1 METEP
6 RYCYRHP
13 DRETGLSCSEC
24 GRPICVDCMSVAPVG
39 IRCPEHA
46 GARPRAVAAATRP
59 ASAAG
64 RTVRR
69 PAARHGYVI
78 PEFSVTRALVIV
90 NVLVYL
96 LELATGSGINGD
108 SGWIFQHGALVIN
121 GFYAGHQLVPVHP
134 GITGAQLTS
143 SIPSLGNVQL
153 IGLQHGEWYRLITA
167 AFLHYGPI
175 HLGMNMLAL
184 WWLGQPV
191 EAALGR
197 ARFALI
203 YFVAGLAGSA
213 GALILSPNRV
223 TVGASGAIFGVL
235 GALFVLEYHA
245 TGRLMGQAMTLI
257 VINIGF
263 SFAVPNISIGGHL
276 GGLAA
281 GALSAVAF
289 ISFRQY
295 LPAVGRPALVRGA
308 FVVLLGVIAVAIAY
322 VRVKNLS

>member
-1 METEP
+1 MAEP

-24 GRPICVDCMSVAPVG
+24 GRPICVDCMTVAPVG

-46 GARPRAVAAATRP
+46 GARPRAVAAATKP
-59 ASAAG
+59 AAVAG
-64 RTVRR
+64 KTVRR
-69 PAARHGYVI
+69 TAARHGYVI
-78 PEFSVTRALVIV
+78 PEFSATRLLVIA
-90 NVLVYL
+90 NVAVYL
-96 LELATGSGINGD
+96 LELLTGSGINGD

-121 GFYAGHQLVPVHP
+121 GTYSQHTIVPLHP
-134 GITGAQLTS
+134 GVGVPPGYPA
-143 SIPSLGNVQL
+143 
-153 IGLQHGEWYRLITA
+153 IGLEHGEWWRLITA

-197 ARFALI
+197 ARYVLI
-203 YFVAGLAGSA
+203 YFTAGLAGST
-213 GALILSPNRV
+213 GALLLSPNEV
-223 TVGASGAIFGVL
+223 TVGASGAIFGIL

-245 TGRLMGQAMTLI
+245 TGRVVGQAMTLI
-257 VINIGF
+257 VINIAF

-281 GALSAVAF
+281 GVLSTVAL
-289 ISFRQY
+289 ISFRQHY
-295 LPAVGRPALVRGA
+295 PAVGRPALVRGA
-308 FVVLLGVIAVAIAY
+308 IVVAIAVAAVVIAY

>member
-1 METEP
+1 MAEP

-24 GRPICVDCMSVAPVG
+24 GRPICVDCMTVAPVG

-46 GARPRAVAAATRP
+46 GARPRAVAAATKP
-59 ASAAG
+59 AAVAG
-64 RTVRR
+64 KTVRR
-69 PAARHGYVI
+69 TAARHGYVI
-78 PEFSVTRALVIV
+78 PEFSATRLLVIA
-90 NVLVYL
+90 NVAVYL
-96 LELATGSGINGD
+96 LELLTGSGINGN

-121 GFYAGHQLVPVHP
+121 GRYFGHQLGAFPP
-134 GITGAQLTS
+134 GY
-143 SIPSLGNVQL
+143 PLGTV
-153 IGLQHGEWYRLITA
+153 GLEHGEWWRLITA

-197 ARFALI
+197 TRYLLI
-203 YFVAGLAGSA
+203 YFTAGLAGST
-213 GALILSPNRV
+213 GALLLNPNDV
-223 TVGASGAIFGVL
+223 TVGASGAIFGIL

-245 TGRLMGQAMTLI
+245 TGRVVGQAMTLI
-257 VINIGF
+257 VINIAF

-281 GALSAVAF
+281 GVLSTVAL
-289 ISFRQY
+289 ISFRQHY
-295 LPAVGRPALVRGA
+295 PAVGRPALVRGA
-308 FVVLLGVIAVAIAY
+308 IVVAIAVAAVVIAY

>member
-1 METEP
+1 
-6 RYCYRHP
+6 
-13 DRETGLSCSEC
+13 
-24 GRPICVDCMSVAPVG
+24 
-39 IRCPEHA
+39 
-46 GARPRAVAAATRP
+46 
-59 ASAAG
+59 
-64 RTVRR
+64 
-69 PAARHGYVI
+69 
-78 PEFSVTRALVIV
+78 VIV

-213 GALILSPNRV
+213 GALILSPNSV